1 MLLSKGAICGNKKL
15 GFMKQQEAKGTL
27 SSLDLKRPL
36 RKILLLGD
44 ILF

>member
-1 MLLSKGAICGNKKL
+1 MLLSEGAICANKKL
-15 GFMKQQEAKGTL
+15 GFIKQQEAKETL